1 MKPELAPPRRRHLFG
16 ELFAAKDMM
25 GTPMAMLRAAA
36 TPTAKA
42 QALRV
47 MVFPGYGANDFSTA
61 PLRYFLSKNGFRS
74 EGWGLGLNTG
84 GRGGVKR
91 LDELSDR
98 WEVDRSREIN
108 GEAEVPGLIDRASE
122 RVAQRARETGTRYA
136 LVGWSLG
143 GFIAREI
150 ARDMPEDVATV
161 VTMGAP
167 VVGGPKYTSV
177 APLFR
182 ARNID
187 LDWVEEEI
195 QKRFNKPI
203 TQPVTALYSKRDGI
217 VGWPAAID
225 HDSPNVRHIELDV
238 SHFGIGVNAR
248 AWNIVLE
255 ALKSASP

>member
-1 MKPELAPPRRRHLFG
+1 MKPELAPPHRRHLIG
-16 ELFAAKDMM
+16 ELFAARDML
-25 GTPMAMLRAAA
+25 GAPGAILRAAGK
-36 TPTAKA
+36 PKA
-42 QALRV
+42 ETQALRV

-61 PLRYFLSKNGFRS
+61 PLRYFLSKHGFRS

-84 GRGGVKR
+84 GRGGAKR

-98 WEVDRSREIN
+98 WEVDRTRETN

-122 RVAQRARETGTRYA
+122 RVAQRARETGDHYA

-150 ARDMPEDVATV
+150 ARDMPEEVATV
-161 VTMGAP
+161 ITMGSP

-187 LDWVEEEI
+187 LDWVESEI
-195 QKRFNKPI
+195 QKRFAKPI

-248 AWNIVLE
+248 AWDIVLD
-255 ALKSASP
+255 ALLSASP